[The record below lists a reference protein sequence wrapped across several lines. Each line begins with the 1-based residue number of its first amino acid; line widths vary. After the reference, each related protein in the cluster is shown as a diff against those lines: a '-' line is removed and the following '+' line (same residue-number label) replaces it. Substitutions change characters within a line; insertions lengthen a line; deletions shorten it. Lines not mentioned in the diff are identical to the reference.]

1 MFANSFVP
9 TINRPTRVTET
20 SGTVIDNIF
29 TNCYDINSKTVQG
42 ILTTDISDH
51 YAVFHVNNRIKS
63 SVDKDQSMIIR
74 IMNEKNY
81 DKYKLAIQNFDWSKV
96 TNLNSCQ
103 YAFSAFIKKYES
115 NI

>member
-1 MFANSFVP
+1 MGDYNIDLLKYDTHRLTAEFVDLMFANSFVP

-74 IMNEKNY
+74 IMNEK
-81 DKYKLAIQNFDWSKV
+81 KYKI
-96 TNLNSCQ
+96 
-103 YAFSAFIKKYES
+103 
-115 NI
+115 NIN